1 MNYSIPIKLS
11 KDFMMKV
18 HAHPLLAEIKGSSVD
33 DPFYQ
38 STWKKKPE
46 TIQFNFGGWNRN
58 QFKGPADAE
67 DFRSAFQNLLK
78 RSNIDSG
85 HEEPLL
91 YISAFQY
98 LDPEKQSIKN
108 NSFNYYQ
115 ASGGFLLDLYIK
127 GIEHFQ
133 KMENDPEYFKID
145 ENPDEIFFSLLD
157 PQEYPDLD
165 DHYSPGAITYQSFKI
180 GKSIIRIPDT
190 YQLSISNSI
199 DKKSNHIVDIPA
211 TFTRG
216 ILDKVISNM
225 IREHEE
231 KNTDY
236 LEVFNEEFHNLNQLK
251 TISKQKK
258 KSVSEDVTVVKIG
271 NVVHDYLKSNYIAI
285 TKSAI
290 SDFLWEYFAL
300 LKAYKVKNNPVPP
313 SDYSE
318 LTAFYRSHKITKES
332 IRLKFKNISIEG
344 YF

>member
-1 MNYSIPIKLS
+1 
-11 KDFMMKV
+11 MMKV
-18 HAHPLLAEIKGSSVD
+18 HAHPLLAEIKRSSVD
-33 DPFYQ
+33 NPFYQ
-38 STWKKKPE
+38 STWKNLPSVVE
-46 TIQFNFGGWNRN
+46 FNFGGWNRN
-58 QFKGPADAE
+58 QFKSPADAD

-85 HEEPLL
+85 HEGPLL

-133 KMENDPEYFKID
+133 KIENDPEYFKID
-145 ENPDEIFFSLLD
+145 EDPDEIFFSLLD

-180 GKSIIRIPDT
+180 GKSIIRIPVT

-231 KNTDY
+231 TNTDY
-236 LEVFNEEFHNLNQLK
+236 LEIFNEEYHNLNQLK

-258 KSVSEDVTVVKIG
+258 KSVSEDVTLIKIG
-271 NVVHDYLKSNYIAI
+271 SVIQDYLKSNYNAI

-290 SDFLWEYFAL
+290 ADFLWEYFSL
-300 LKAYKVKNNPVPP
+300 LKAYKLKNNPVPP
-313 SDYSE
+313 LDYSE
-318 LTAFYRSHKITKES
+318 LTSFYISHKITKLS
-332 IRLKFKNISIEG
+332 IKYKFKDILITG

>member
-1 MNYSIPIKLS
+1 MSYSIPIKLS
-11 KDFMMKV
+11 KEFMMKV
-18 HAHPLLAEIKGSSVD
+18 HAHPLLSEIKGLSFN
-33 DPFYQ
+33 DPLFQ
-38 STWKKKPE
+38 SMWKSKPE
-46 TIQFNFGGWNRN
+46 IIEFNFGGWNRN

-85 HEEPLL
+85 HEGPLL

-133 KMENDPEYFKID
+133 KIENDPEYFKID
-145 ENPDEIFFSLLD
+145 EDPDEIFFSLLD

-231 KNTDY
+231 TNTDY
-236 LEVFNEEFHNLNQLK
+236 HEIFNEEYHNLNQLK

-258 KSVSEDVTVVKIG
+258 KSVSEDVTLIKIG
-271 NVVHDYLKSNYIAI
+271 SVIQDYLKSNYNAI

-290 SDFLWEYFAL
+290 ADFLWEYFSL
-300 LKAYKVKNNPVPP
+300 LKAYKLKNNPVPP
-313 SDYSE
+313 LDYSE
-318 LTAFYRSHKITKES
+318 LTSFYISHKITKLS
-332 IRLKFKNISIEG
+332 IKYKFKDISITG